1 MPQGAFR
8 PSFVPS
14 LFLLV
19 IQISAPMSLPQGRL
33 PGDLSEEAGCF
44 AALVIAANLHLGS
57 ITLSSRTEP
66 TFSFFF
72 ISLLANTAF
81 VFTLAKYQY
90 VIFMERLLS
99 VCLHPA
105 PA

>member
-1 MPQGAFR
+1 
-8 PSFVPS
+8 
-14 LFLLV
+14 
-19 IQISAPMSLPQGRL
+19 MSLPQGRL
-33 PGDLSEEAGCF
+33 PGDLSEEAGGF

-57 ITLSSRTEP
+57 ITLSSQTEP
-66 TFSFFF
+66 TSFFF
-72 ISLLANTAF
+72 ISFLANTAF